1 MDFVY
6 EVKNVLPKQICE
18 AIIKRFQNDHRKSE
32 SKIGNGEINH
42 NVRKSTV
49 LFFSEYSDWKDVDNI
64 ILDVITSGVRKY
76 REYLKK
82 FANGDEHLIDV
93 IEGRFL
99 NLTDEGYFIQ
109 EYKSGDF
116 YKWHIDDAR
125 PKGVARSLS
134 VVLYLNTLDESQGG
148 CTEFIGGRKVKPE
161 QGKLLIF
168 PSCGSFIHR
177 SAPVKNTGVK
187 YTIGSWIV

>member
-6 EVKNVLPKQICE
+6 EIKNMLPKQICE

-32 SKIGNGEINH
+32 SKIGNGELNY
-42 NVRKSTV
+42 NVRKSNV
-49 LFFSEYSDWKDVDNI
+49 LFFSQYSDWKDVDNI
-64 ILDVITSGVRKY
+64 IFDVISKGIEKY
-76 REYLKK
+76 QEYLKT
-82 FANGDEHLIDV
+82 FANDDEHLIDV

-109 EYKSGDF
+109 EYKSGGF

-125 PKGVARSLS
+125 PKGVGRSLS

-148 CTEFIGGRKVKPE
+148 HTEFIGGRKVKPE
-161 QGKLLIF
+161 MGKLLIF

-177 SAPVKNTGVK
+177 SVPVKNSGIK
-187 YTIGSWIV
+187 YTIGTWAI

>member
-1 MDFVY
+1 MDFIY
-6 EVKNVLPKQICE
+6 EVENILPKEICE
-18 AIIKRFQNDHRKSE
+18 AIIKRFHNDSRKSE

-64 ILDVITSGVRKY
+64 ILDVMTRGVQKY
-76 REYLKK
+76 QEYLKT
-82 FANGDEHLIDV
+82 FSNGDEMMIDV
-93 IEGRFL
+93 IEGRFS
-99 NLTDEGYFIQ
+99 NLKDEGYFIQ

-116 YKWHIDDAR
+116 YKWHIDDA
-125 PKGVARSLS
+125 PANGAARSLS

-161 QGKLLIF
+161 QGKLVIF

-177 SAPVKNTGVK
+177 GAPVKNSGVK
-187 YTIGSWIV
+187 YTIGTWIV